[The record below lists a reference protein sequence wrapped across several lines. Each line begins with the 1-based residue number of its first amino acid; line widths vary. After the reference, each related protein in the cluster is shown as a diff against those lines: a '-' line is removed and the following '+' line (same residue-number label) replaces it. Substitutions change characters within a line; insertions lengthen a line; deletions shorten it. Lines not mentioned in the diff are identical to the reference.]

1 MAPNA
6 GVSLHLTLREAGEGL
21 LWREPGPDGVHTAKA
36 PPGGQSPWPKAVPE
50 KHSQTYPLAAVLGLL
65 LFNYLPPSGTQTTL
79 SEGTRRVQEPLPE
92 AWSTVLTAELGV
104 QLVSQSDYN
113 QLL

>member
-6 GVSLHLTLREAGEGL
+6 EVSLHLALREAGEGL
-21 LWREPGPDGVHTAKA
+21 LRREPGPDGVHTAKA
-36 PPGGQSPWPKAVPE
+36 PPGGQSPWPNAVSE
-50 KHSQTYPLAAVLGLL
+50 KHSQTYLLAAVLRLL
-65 LFNYLPPSGTQTTL
+65 LFNYFPPSATQTIL

-92 AWSTVLTAELGV
+92 AWRTVLTAELRV

>member
-1 MAPNA
+1 MESTLQRPHLVAKVR
-6 GVSLHLTLREAGEGL
+6 GLKLSLRNTHKHTLWL
-21 LWREPGPDGVHTAKA
+21 P
-36 PPGGQSPWPKAVPE
+36 
-50 KHSQTYPLAAVLGLL
+50 VLGLL
-65 LFNYLPPSGTQTTL
+65 LFNYFPPSGTQTTL
-79 SEGTRRVQEPLPE
+79 SEGTCRVQEPLLE